1 MARVLPCVEVAELLT
16 AYLDDGLP
24 RRARRAMARHL
35 AGCPDCSRLLSQLLD
50 VVRRLAALHEP
61 GLRSTTRLALR
72 AAFRSRVTD
81 LGSGGLRPR

>member
-16 AYLDDGLP
+16 AYLDDALP
-24 RRARRAMARHL
+24 RRLRRAVVRHL
-35 AGCPDCSRLLSQLLD
+35 AGCADCTRLLLQLLD

-61 GLRSTTRLALR
+61 GLRPTVRRSLR

-81 LGSGGLRPR
+81 PAVRRLRP